1 MIWIAST
8 HRFDEWNDYFAW
20 LFGIAATVYTFI
32 ASKAVPKISLLAGTI
47 AGAPF
52 WLLLSVPGLDP
63 LHAAGVSLVAGASTA
78 AAVDACFRI
87 LTHHDKAAQRSVDSA
102 CGEHVANFPMWAVGI
117 VGIIGEWL

>member
-47 AGAPF
+47 AGRRF
-52 WLLLSVPGLDP
+52 GSCFR
-63 LHAAGVSLVAGASTA
+63 SLVWTRCMRRA
-78 AAVDACFRI
+78 FRWWPVH
-87 LTHHDKAAQRSVDSA
+87 LRRRPSMPAFGS
-102 CGEHVANFPMWAVGI
+102 
-117 VGIIGEWL
+117 